1 MKEKI
6 EKLKTEFQELLEK
19 TESLQDLESLKNQF
33 LAKKGI
39 IVSLYQELKSIA
51 DNEKAAFGKAVN
63 ELREVLE
70 KSLLAR
76 QQQLTY
82 KNLSEQVEKEWLDVS
97 LDLKKNSGALHPI
110 SKIQYELE
118 DFFTAMGFSIL
129 DGPHI
134 ETNYYNFEALN
145 IPKNHPS
152 RDLQD
157 TYYFDE
163 NFYYVP
169 KQAVWTYL
177 IQNPVLQKENSP
189 VLTLLL
195 LGYKKF
201 QQALFP

>member
-6 EKLKTEFQELLEK
+6 EKLKTEFQKLLEK

-82 KNLSEQVEKEWLDVS
+82 KNLSEQVEREWIDIS
-97 LDLKKNSGALHPI
+97 LDPKKNSGALHPI

-118 DFFTAMGFSIL
+118 IF
-129 DGPHI
+129 
-134 ETNYYNFEALN
+134 
-145 IPKNHPS
+145 
-152 RDLQD
+152 
-157 TYYFDE
+157 
-163 NFYYVP
+163 
-169 KQAVWTYL
+169 
-177 IQNPVLQKENSP
+177 
-189 VLTLLL
+189 LLL
-195 LGYKKF
+195 WVLVF
-201 QQALFP
+201 

>member
-76 QQQLTY
+76 H
-82 KNLSEQVEKEWLDVS
+82 N
-97 LDLKKNSGALHPI
+97 N
-110 SKIQYELE
+110 
-118 DFFTAMGFSIL
+118 
-129 DGPHI
+129 
-134 ETNYYNFEALN
+134 
-145 IPKNHPS
+145 
-152 RDLQD
+152 
-157 TYYFDE
+157 
-163 NFYYVP
+163 
-169 KQAVWTYL
+169 
-177 IQNPVLQKENSP
+177 
-189 VLTLLL
+189 
-195 LGYKKF
+195 
-201 QQALFP
+201 

>member
-97 LDLKKNSGALHPI
+97 LDLKKNMLCTLFL
-110 SKIQYELE
+110 KYN
-118 DFFTAMGFSIL
+118 
-129 DGPHI
+129 
-134 ETNYYNFEALN
+134 TN
-145 IPKNHPS
+145 
-152 RDLQD
+152 
-157 TYYFDE
+157 
-163 NFYYVP
+163 
-169 KQAVWTYL
+169 
-177 IQNPVLQKENSP
+177 
-189 VLTLLL
+189 
-195 LGYKKF
+195 
-201 QQALFP
+201 